1 MWCKLCR
8 VYYTA
13 CTYINASVSLV
24 TLFIGRH
31 PTTTQGLGTRKLI
44 ADLCQV
50 LNKMY
55 QEITICHSSRTSI
68 ILILFA
74 PNFSPDSYCSNVQIV
89 ITKSHNRTER
99 DSQDVGRDI
108 LISKKLFLEPC
119 GQFPVTNFT
128 SGEIVDFR
136 KTHLYQKKKWRPKW
150 SDVTLIWLKYPA
162 SAKNIITKAN
172 GRTST

>member
-1 MWCKLCR
+1 MWCKLCW

-24 TLFIGRH
+24 TLLIGRH
-31 PTTTQGLGTRKLI
+31 LTTTRGLGTRKLI

-55 QEITICHSSRTSI
+55 QEITICRSSRTSSL

-74 PNFSPDSYCSNVQIV
+74 PNISPDSYCSNVQIV

-99 DSQDVGRDI
+99 DSQGVGRDI
-108 LISKKLFLEPC
+108 LISKKLFLELC
-119 GQFPVTNFT
+119 GQFPVTKLT
-128 SGEIVDFR
+128 SGEIVDSP
-136 KTHLYQKKKWRPKW
+136 LSKKINGGQ
-150 SDVTLIWLKYPA
+150 SGAMWLWY
-162 SAKNIITKAN
+162 
-172 GRTST
+172 G